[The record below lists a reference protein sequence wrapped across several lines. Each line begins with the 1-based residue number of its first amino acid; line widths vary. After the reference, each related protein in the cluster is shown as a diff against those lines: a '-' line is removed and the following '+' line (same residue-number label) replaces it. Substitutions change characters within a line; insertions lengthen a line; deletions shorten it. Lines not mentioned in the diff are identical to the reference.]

1 MVFQFGTAVQTLQ
14 VRGVEAK
21 LIGDPAILQ
30 RLLLG
35 MFCSQKCPGE
45 LILKAYDIAKQ
56 LREQGRVVVS
66 GFHSPIEK
74 DLLPILLRGEQ
85 PVVMCLARDL
95 ESYRIS
101 KNQKALIE
109 KGLFLLVSPVF
120 KQSQPRITLQTAK
133 TRNALIVQ
141 ICSQVLI
148 IHAEP
153 GGSVDQ
159 LCQKWVADQRE
170 VFALRGKP
178 NQHLFECGVKVWE
191 SSNHLI

>member
-14 VRGVEAK
+14 VHGVEAK

-45 LILKAYDIAKQ
+45 LILKAYDISKQ

-120 KQSQPRITLQTAK
+120 KQRQPRINLQTANI
-133 TRNALIVQ
+133 RNV
-141 ICSQVLI
+141 
-148 IHAEP
+148 
-153 GGSVDQ
+153 
-159 LCQKWVADQRE
+159 
-170 VFALRGKP
+170 
-178 NQHLFECGVKVWE
+178 
-191 SSNHLI
+191 